1 MNMAGQNKKFFI
13 AVVCLLFVFSASM
26 GFLVTEI
33 YEGHFNLP
41 EQDSLSADSEPQ
53 KPRKFR
59 WEERYSL
66 CELYQQDDE
75 VDVLDGDVATEK
87 MLRDLSLSE
96 LASRYP
102 MPEWTVTEKDGT
114 VIICRVIE
122 GLCPEH
128 KQMYHLGVNE
138 NGQYLAVYYGPSA
151 VGNAAGA
158 FLVTDVLVDKLSPEQ
173 CNELMEGSYEFYSQ
187 DELISVLDNFSE
199 L

>member
-1 MNMAGQNKKFFI
+1 MNMAGQNKKFFA

-33 YEGHFNLP
+33 YEGNYNLP
-41 EQDSLSADSEPQ
+41 EQDSLSADSQPK
-53 KPRKFR
+53 KPRQFR
-59 WEERYSL
+59 WEERYNL
-66 CELYQQDDE
+66 CELYQ
-75 VDVLDGDVATEK
+75 LDTEISILEGDAATED

-102 MPEWTVTEKDGT
+102 MPEWTVTETDGI
-114 VIICRVIE
+114 VEICREIE

-158 FLVTDVLVDKLSPEQ
+158 FLVTDVLLDKLSPEQ
-173 CNELMEGSYEFYSQ
+173 RNDLMEGAYEYYSQ